1 MIHGH
6 SRRASR
12 SSLGRAA
19 IADGLNLGGANLT
32 ILNGAEGL
40 TQMLASVVPPVK
52 GVPDSPATLAANGM
66 PSTPATF
73 AAAVSW
79 GFAAASRTTTLP
91 ARGATTP
98 HRLVT
103 QDIRAPFTV
112 SWSQRLGI
120 DSQ

>member
-40 TQMLASVVPPVK
+40 TQMLASVVPLVK
-52 GVPDSPATLAANGM
+52 GVMESFR
-66 PSTPATF
+66 S
-73 AAAVSW
+73 
-79 GFAAASRTTTLP
+79 ASRSTKECRI
-91 ARGATTP
+91 ARR
-98 HRLVT
+98 H
-103 QDIRAPFTV
+103 
-112 SWSQRLGI
+112 
-120 DSQ
+120 